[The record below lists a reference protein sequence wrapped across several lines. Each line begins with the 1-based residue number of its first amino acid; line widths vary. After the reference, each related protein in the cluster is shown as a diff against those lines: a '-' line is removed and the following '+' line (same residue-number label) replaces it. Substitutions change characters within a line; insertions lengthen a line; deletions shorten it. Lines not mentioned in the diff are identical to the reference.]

1 VRQLREVQGDRH
13 RLREGE
19 LGMSFFKDKTI
30 LVTGAGGSIGSV
42 LCDRLS
48 HLCETLVA
56 LDNSELALYNLR
68 KQLGDLLVPVLADV
82 SDHNDVARLFH
93 KYEFDYIF
101 HAAAYKHVTICEEN
115 PGPAWRVNVGGTIN
129 LLTQT
134 FGSKARV
141 ILVSTDKAVRPTCVM
156 GKTKQAAE
164 YHTTRSGQTV
174 VRLGNVWGSSG
185 SVVPL
190 WKEQIAKGEPVT
202 ITHPDATRWFITPGQ
217 AADRILLAAERA
229 VGGETFVP
237 WMGVP
242 ENIGDVARKLG
253 AREFKYIGLQP
264 GEKMMEELYV
274 GRCETTDHPHL
285 YKDVA

>member
-1 VRQLREVQGDRH
+1 
-13 RLREGE
+13 
-19 LGMSFFKDKTI
+19 MSFFKDKTI

-42 LCDRLS
+42 LCERLAQDGAK
-48 HLCETLVA
+48 LV
-56 LDNSELALYNLR
+56 LFDSSELALYQIDR
-68 KQLGDLLVPVLADV
+68 KLGGRHTPVLGDVSYALDLLPVFRENKIDIV
-82 SDHNDVARLFH
+82 FH
-93 KYEFDYIF
+93 T
-101 HAAAYKHVTICEEN
+101 AAYKHVTLCEKN
-115 PGPAWRVNVGGTIN
+115 PDPAHRVNVHGTR
-129 LLTQT
+129 LLV
-134 FGSKARV
+134 GRAALHRV
-141 ILVSTDKAVRPTCVM
+141 PRLILISTDKAVRPTCVM
-156 GKTKQAAE
+156 GDTKRQAENIVRAAN
-164 YHTTRSGQTV
+164 YTT

-202 ITHPDATRWFITPGQ
+202 ITHPNAMRWFITPGQ

-264 GEKMMEELYV
+264 GEKMIEELYA
-274 GRCETTDHPHL
+274 GTREMTDHPHL
-285 YKDVA
+285 YRDAA